1 MGVIDIDCGVS
12 TLGFLGEIACGVVSL
27 GYFLQQDA
35 FFGVA
40 VVGILV
46 TTAQGLGIG
55 TEQRPSIVG
64 DCFGLARFVVI
75 GKIIGNATL
84 ANKLE
89 ETFLNDATIRIDRN
103 NRIFY
108 VDNTAE

>member
-1 MGVIDIDCGVS
+1 MFADTVHS
-12 TLGFLGEIACGVVSL
+12 K
-27 GYFLQQDA
+27 
-35 FFGVA
+35 
-40 VVGILV
+40 
-46 TTAQGLGIG
+46 GLDIG

-64 DCFGLARFVVI
+64 DCFGLTRFVVI

-84 ANKLE
+84 ANKLK

-108 VDNTAE
+108 VDNTAESRDGHWLSGLLKP